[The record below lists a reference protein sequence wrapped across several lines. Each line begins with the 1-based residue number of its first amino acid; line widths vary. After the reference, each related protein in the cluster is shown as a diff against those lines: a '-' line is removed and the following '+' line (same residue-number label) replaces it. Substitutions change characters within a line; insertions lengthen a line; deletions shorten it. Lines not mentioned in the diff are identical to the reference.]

1 MNKILIPFLLLV
13 FVFSLAEDAN
23 AQRKKRRK
31 KKEDT
36 EESTRSKRSRD
47 RDTDDDYESFSN
59 KLVYEIN
66 IGNIAL
72 QNSIF
77 GLSVKPLI
85 GYKLHERIVPGV
97 GFKYFYI
104 LDGRFTDDVHLND
117 IGGFAY
123 TRFKIT
129 ESIFAHV
136 EYSFLSF
143 DQDYGLYG
151 NPGFENGRKNFNY
164 PLFGGGYAQ
173 GFGDWKSSIQ
183 LLFIGNKE
191 VRTFSQYPVE
201 FWFGF
206 TKNF

>member
-1 MNKILIPFLLLV
+1 MLV
-13 FVFSLAEDAN
+13 FVCSIAEDAN
-23 AQRKKRRK
+23 AQSKKRRK
-31 KKEDT
+31 KREHT
-36 EESTRSKRSRD
+36 EESTRTKRTRD
-47 RDTDDDYESFSN
+47 RDAEDENYESFAS

-66 IGNIAL
+66 IGNISL

-77 GLSVKPLI
+77 GLSTKPSV
-85 GYKLHERIVPGV
+85 GYKLSNRITPGI
-97 GFKYFYI
+97 GFKYFYF
-104 LDGRFTDDVHLND
+104 LDGRFQDDIHLND

-129 ESIFAHV
+129 ESLFAHL

-143 DQDYGLYG
+143 DSDYGIYG

-183 LLFIGNKE
+183 ILFIGNKD
-191 VRTFSQYPVE
+191 VRDFSQYPVE

>member
-1 MNKILIPFLLLV
+1 MLV
-13 FVFSLAEDAN
+13 FVFSIAEDAN

-31 KKEDT
+31 KTEDT

-47 RDTDDDYESFSN
+47 RNADDEDYKSFSD
-59 KLVYEIN
+59 KLIYEIAL
-66 IGNIAL
+66 GNIAL

-77 GLSVKPLI
+77 GLSLKPLV
-85 GYKLHERIVPGV
+85 GYKLHERIDPGI
-97 GFKYFYI
+97 GFKYFYL
-104 LDGRFTDDVHLND
+104 LDGRFPDDIHLND
-117 IGGFAY
+117 IGGFAF

-129 ESIFAHV
+129 ESFYAHL

-143 DQDYGLYG
+143 DNDYAFYG

-164 PLFGGGYAQ
+164 PLFGGGYSQ
-173 GFGDWKSSIQ
+173 GFGSWKSSIQ
-183 LLFIGNKE
+183 ILFIGNKE
-191 VRTFSQYPVE
+191 VRDFSQYPVE

>member
-1 MNKILIPFLLLV
+1 MKKILIPFLMLV
-13 FVFSLAEDAN
+13 FVFSIAEDAN
-23 AQRKKRRK
+23 AQRKRRT
-31 KKEDT
+31 KENT
-36 EESTRSKRSRD
+36 EESTRRKRSRS
-47 RDTDDDYESFSN
+47 RDADDEDYKSFAS
-59 KLVYEIN
+59 KLTYEIN

-77 GLSVKPLI
+77 GLSLKPLV
-85 GYKLHERIVPGV
+85 GYKLHERIIPGI

-104 LDGRFTDDVHLND
+104 LDGRFTEDIHLND
-117 IGGFAY
+117 LGGFAF
-123 TRFKIT
+123 TRLKIT

-136 EYSFLSF
+136 EYSFLSL

-164 PLFGGGYAQ
+164 PLFGAGYAQ
-173 GFGDWKSSIQ
+173 GFGDWKSTIQ

-191 VRTFSQYPVE
+191 VRDFSQYPVE

>member
-1 MNKILIPFLLLV
+1 MKKILIPFLMLV
-13 FVFSLAEDAN
+13 FVFSIAEDVN
-23 AQRKKRRK
+23 AQKKRRK
-31 KKEDT
+31 RSEDT
-36 EESTRSKRSRD
+36 EEGTRTKRSSPRD
-47 RDTDDDYESFSN
+47 AEDEDYESFAS
-59 KLVYEIN
+59 KLVYEIA

-77 GLSVKPLI
+77 GLSTKPLV

-97 GFKYFYI
+97 GFKYFYL
-104 LDGRFTDDVHLND
+104 LDGRFIDDVHLND
-117 IGGFAY
+117 IGAFAF

-129 ESIFAHV
+129 ENFFAHV

-143 DQDYGLYG
+143 DEDYRLYG

-164 PLFGGGYAQ
+164 PVFGGGYSQ
-173 GFGDWKSSIQ
+173 GFGNWKSSIQ
-183 LLFIGNKE
+183 ILFIGNKE
-191 VRTFSQYPVE
+191 VRDFSQYPVE